1 LRIVRILAAIVLIG
15 AVAAAAAIYWG
26 VYDVAATDQHLA
38 PTYWLLKAG
47 MRRSIIERAKD
58 IEEPTLSDD
67 ALVRRGVGLYREHCL
82 RCHGAPGIAP
92 EPFALGM
99 TPVPENLL
107 PAAKTWRAAEIF
119 WAAKKGIKMTGMP
132 AWEYRLSDEELWAI
146 VAFVKQLPALTPAQY
161 RALKPL
167 SSKASAAADAPQ
179 PDPRRGT
186 HAINQYACVTCHVI
200 PGIVGASQPVGPSLE
215 KIASRSL
222 IAGMLPNRFENMVRW
237 LQAPQK
243 LKPGSAM
250 PDLGLSE
257 RDARD
262 IAAYLETLN

>member
-1 LRIVRILAAIVLIG
+1 MRIARILAAIVLIG
-15 AVAAAAAIYWG
+15 AIAAAAAIYWG

-47 MRRSIIERAKD
+47 MRRSIVERAKNID
-58 IEEPTLSDD
+58 EPTLTDG

-99 TPVPENLL
+99 TPVPENLV

-132 AWEYRLSDEELWAI
+132 AWEYRLSDDELWAI
-146 VAFVKQLPALTPAQY
+146 VAFVKQLPALSPQQY
-161 RALKPL
+161 RALKPQA
-167 SSKASAAADAPQ
+167 SSTVAAKADPTR
-179 PDPRRGT
+179 PDRRRGT
-186 HAINQYACVTCHVI
+186 QAISQYACVTCHVI

-215 KIASRSL
+215 KMGSRSL
-222 IAGMLPNRFENMVRW
+222 IAGVLPNRSENMVRW
-237 LQAPQK
+237 LRAPQK
-243 LKPGSAM
+243 VKPGSPASVKVGTSGM
-250 PDLGLSE
+250 SAL
-257 RDARD
+257 RD
-262 IAAYLETLN
+262 